1 MRIAIGGISHETN
14 TFNTVPTD
22 LEQFQINTGKE
33 ILQSLK
39 DTNTVIGGFIDAAE
53 EYQFD
58 LIPTIFANA
67 PPVTGLVT
75 QQAFEYL
82 ENQLIQTMRETQAD
96 GILINLHGAMVA
108 AGV

>member
-1 MRIAIGGISHETN
+1 
-14 TFNTVPTD
+14 
-22 LEQFQINTGKE
+22 
-33 ILQSLK
+33 
-39 DTNTVIGGFIDAAE
+39 
-53 EYQFD
+53 
-58 LIPTIFANA
+58 
-67 PPVTGLVT
+67 VTGLVT